1 MFKFNA
7 NVTTLS
13 EPSAPSSHYSLG
25 EGMDFFS
32 LVSYKKGLLLTDG
45 MSSNPLFWEEYSS
58 FIWL

>member
-32 LVSYKKGLLLTDG
+32 LVSHKKGLLLTDG
-45 MSSNPLFWEEYSS
+45 MSSNPLF
-58 FIWL
+58 